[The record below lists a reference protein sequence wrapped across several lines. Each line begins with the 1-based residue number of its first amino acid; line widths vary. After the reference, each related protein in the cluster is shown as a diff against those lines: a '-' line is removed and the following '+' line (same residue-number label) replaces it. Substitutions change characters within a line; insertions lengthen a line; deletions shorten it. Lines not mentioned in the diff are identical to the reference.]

1 MKLNHLIG
9 PGAGRTNHM
18 DLKILQDT
26 PPWDWPKDVGK
37 VFQEILKDNGA
48 NESDRL
54 VAAGLA
60 GDFTVIDDE
69 LASALIAI
77 VRSADQPEQLRAR
90 AAISLGPVLEHA
102 DTEGYEDLDD
112 PPITQRTFH
121 DIQDSL
127 HTLYLND
134 SLPKEVRRRILEAAV
149 RAPQNWHKDAIKDA
163 YSTGDRDWILT
174 AVFSMRWV
182 GGFDSQILKALKSA
196 DAEIHY
202 EAVAAA
208 GNWELDAAWSHI
220 LALVNNA
227 GTPKA
232 FLLVAISAAA
242 SIRPQEAGK
251 ALIDLAASDDEEI
264 AEAADEAIAMAE
276 GDLDKAD
283 YDEEDEGGW
292 IN

>member
-1 MKLNHLIG
+1 
-9 PGAGRTNHM
+9 M

-232 FLLVAISAAA
+232 FLLAAISAAA

>member
-232 FLLVAISAAA
+232 FLLAAISAAA

>member
-232 FLLVAISAAA
+232 FLLAAISAAA

-283 YDEEDEGGW
+283 YDEEDEGER